1 MTAPA
6 CRPRSA
12 PGCSSPGCPPRPA
25 GGGSASPSRGGSS
38 SSSTAGGCPTT
49 RGPMGPAA
57 CSCWSFPWPLPRPP
71 RAPGPGSR
79 DPGDPMT
86 LALNPQQAAAV
97 RHPGGPLLVLAG
109 AGSGKTRVLTA
120 RIAYLIQEQGV
131 APQRIFAVTFTNKAA
146 GEMRSR
152 VATLLGA
159 NPKGLWIGT
168 FHSLSARLLRRE
180 AAALGFGPNFTIY
193 DQDDSESFIKRLL
206 EQRGLSPKANPPRAI
221 HAVTSSAKNHL
232 LLPEE
237 LGAQA
242 ESPLVRAAADI
253 YASLGPALRQAN
265 AMDFDDLLLH
275 PLTLF
280 REHPER
286 LAYWQQQFEHVLV
299 DEFQDTNAA
308 QYRLV
313 KLLAAQ
319 HTNLCVVGDDDQ
331 AIYGWRGADVRHM
344 LSFQQDFPGATL
356 IKLEQNY
363 RSTQVILDA
372 ANGVIAENARRLGK
386 TLFTVTQ
393 GGEPVTL
400 LTAADERDEAEW
412 LAAELVRRS
421 AEADV
426 PYEGM
431 AILYRTNA
439 QSRPLEEAFR
449 FRGIPYRLVGAVSF
463 YERREVKDV
472 LAYLRLIANPADD
485 QAFLRVV
492 NVPRRGIGDAS
503 FTPLV
508 RAATQWG
515 KPLLETARAAERI
528 PELRPNVRAAFAGV
542 AALIDDLRA
551 RHGQADPATAL
562 EQVVAAVG
570 YAQYLADEGPE
581 GVERL
586 ENVQELIAGAAAW
599 AETAENE
606 GDEAGE
612 GETGTGPTL
621 IERYLTQAALVASA
635 DQSTGDPTGVTLMT
649 VHMAKG
655 LEWPVVTLAGLE
667 DGLFPLARSAGE
679 PGGLEEERRLWFVG
693 LTRAREKLYLSW
705 ARTRYRNGRLELSE
719 PSRFLEAVPPGV
731 LEERSTTPQ
740 WDRGERTTRRASA
753 RARGAA
759 PTNLDWE
766 IEVSQD
772 APRYA
777 AGERVRHRK
786 FGSGVVR
793 AVSGSGR
800 ELKVTVEFDDRE
812 IGTTQLL
819 VAYAGLEREWE
830 SA

>member
-1 MTAPA
+1 
-6 CRPRSA
+6 
-12 PGCSSPGCPPRPA
+12 
-25 GGGSASPSRGGSS
+25 
-38 SSSTAGGCPTT
+38 
-49 RGPMGPAA
+49 
-57 CSCWSFPWPLPRPP
+57 
-71 RAPGPGSR
+71 
-79 DPGDPMT
+79 MT
-86 LALNPQQAAAV
+86 LALNPQQDAAV

-120 RIAYLIQEQGV
+120 RIAHLIRERGV
-131 APQRIFAVTFTNKAA
+131 APSRIFAVTFTNKAA
-146 GEMRSR
+146 GEMRAR
-152 VATLLGA
+152 VAALLGA
-159 NPKGLWIGT
+159 DPRGLWIGT

-180 AAALGFGPNFTIY
+180 AALLGFGPNFTIY

-206 EQRGLSPKANPPRAI
+206 EQRGHSPKANPPRAI
-221 HAVTSSAKNHL
+221 HAIISGAKNRMV
-232 LLPEE
+232 LPEE
-237 LGAQA
+237 LGASADGPLERVAA
-242 ESPLVRAAADI
+242 EI
-253 YASLGPALRQAN
+253 YAGLGPALRQAN
-265 AMDFDDLLLH
+265 AMDFDDLLLF

-280 REHPER
+280 AEHPER
-286 LAYWQQQFEHVLV
+286 LAYWQRRFDHVLV

-313 KLLAAQ
+313 KQLAME
-319 HTNLCVVGDDDQ
+319 HRNLCVVGDDDQ

-344 LSFQQDFPGATL
+344 LSFQQDFPGTTL

-372 ANGVIAENARRLGK
+372 ANGIIAENARRLGK
-386 TLFTVTQ
+386 TLFTAKQ

-412 LAAELVRRS
+412 LAGELSRR
-421 AEADV
+421 AADGDAA
-426 PYEGM
+426 YEGM

-485 QAFLRVV
+485 EAFARIV

-508 RAATQWG
+508 RSATQWG

-528 PELRPNVRAAFAGV
+528 PDLRPNVRAAFAGV
-542 AALIDDLRA
+542 AALIDDLRT

-586 ENVQELIAGAAAW
+586 ENVQELIAGAAEW
-599 AETAENE
+599 AETAATDGEDA
-606 GDEAGE
+606 GDAAGE
-612 GETGTGPTL
+612 GGVGTGPTL
-621 IERYLTQAALVASA
+621 IEQYLTQAALVASA

-667 DGLFPLARSAGE
+667 DGLFPLARSASE
-679 PGGLEEERRLWFVG
+679 PGGLEEERRLCYVG
-693 LTRAREKLYLSW
+693 LTRARAKLYLSW
-705 ARTRYRNGRLELSE
+705 ARTRYRTGRLELSE
-719 PSRFLEAVPPGV
+719 PSRFLEALPAGA
-731 LEERSTTPQ
+731 LEERSTTPL
-740 WDRGERTTRRASA
+740 WDRG
-753 RARGAA
+753 ARGMRGAGRGGRVQRPA
-759 PTNLDWE
+759 PAELDWE
-766 IEVSQD
+766 VEASQD

-777 AGERVRHRK
+777 TGERVRHRK
-786 FGSGVVR
+786 FGGGVVR

-800 ELKVTVEFDDRE
+800 ELKVTVEFDDQE
-812 IGTTQLL
+812 IGTKQLL

>member
-1 MTAPA
+1 
-6 CRPRSA
+6 
-12 PGCSSPGCPPRPA
+12 
-25 GGGSASPSRGGSS
+25 
-38 SSSTAGGCPTT
+38 
-49 RGPMGPAA
+49 
-57 CSCWSFPWPLPRPP
+57 
-71 RAPGPGSR
+71 
-79 DPGDPMT
+79 MT
-86 LALNPQQAAAV
+86 LALNPQQDAAV
-97 RHPGGPLLVLAG
+97 RHPAGPLLVLAG

-120 RIAYLIQEQGV
+120 RIAHLIRERGV
-131 APQRIFAVTFTNKAA
+131 APSRIFAVTFTNKAA
-146 GEMRSR
+146 GEMRAR
-152 VATLLGA
+152 VAALLGA
-159 NPKGLWIGT
+159 DPRGLWIGT

-180 AAALGFGPNFTIY
+180 AALLGFGPNFTIY
-193 DQDDSESFIKRLL
+193 DQDDSEHFIKRLL
-206 EQRGLSPKANPPRAI
+206 EQRGHSPKANPPRAI
-221 HAVTSSAKNHL
+221 HAIISGAKNRMV
-232 LLPEE
+232 LPEE
-237 LGAQA
+237 LGASA
-242 ESPLVRAAADI
+242 DGPLERVAAAI
-253 YASLGPALRQAN
+253 YAGLGPALRQAN
-265 AMDFDDLLLH
+265 AMDFDDLLLL

-280 REHPER
+280 AEHPER
-286 LAYWQQQFEHVLV
+286 LVYWQRRFDHVLV

-313 KLLAAQ
+313 KQLAME
-319 HTNLCVVGDDDQ
+319 HRNLCVVGDDDQ

-344 LSFQQDFPGATL
+344 LSFQQDFPGTTL

-372 ANGVIAENARRLGK
+372 ANGIIAENARRLGK
-386 TLFTVTQ
+386 TLFTAQQ

-412 LAAELVRRS
+412 LAGELSRR
-421 AEADV
+421 AADGDMA
-426 PYEGM
+426 YEGM

-485 QAFLRVV
+485 
-492 NVPRRGIGDAS
+492 VPRRGIGDAS

-528 PELRPNVRAAFAGV
+528 PDLRPNVRAAFTGV

-599 AETAENE
+599 AETAEDD

-612 GETGTGPTL
+612 GGVATGPTL

-667 DGLFPLARSAGE
+667 DGLFPLARSASE
-679 PGGLEEERRLWFVG
+679 PGGLEEERRLCYVG

-705 ARTRYRNGRLELSE
+705 ARTRYRTGRLELSE
-719 PSRFLEAVPPGV
+719 PSRFLEALPAGA
-731 LEERSTTPQ
+731 LEERSTTPL
-740 WDRGERTTRRASA
+740 WDRGA
-753 RARGAA
+753 RGMRGAA
-759 PTNLDWE
+759 RGGRVQRPAPAELDWE
-766 IEVSQD
+766 VEASQD

-777 AGERVRHRK
+777 TGERVRHRK
-786 FGSGVVR
+786 FGGGVVR

-800 ELKVTVEFDDRE
+800 ELKVTVEFDDQE
-812 IGTTQLL
+812 IGTKQLL

>member
-1 MTAPA
+1 V
-6 CRPRSA
+6 
-12 PGCSSPGCPPRPA
+12 
-25 GGGSASPSRGGSS
+25 
-38 SSSTAGGCPTT
+38 
-49 RGPMGPAA
+49 
-57 CSCWSFPWPLPRPP
+57 
-71 RAPGPGSR
+71 
-79 DPGDPMT
+79 T
-86 LALNPQQAAAV
+86 LALNPQQDAAV

-120 RIAYLIQEQGV
+120 RIAHLIRERGV
-131 APQRIFAVTFTNKAA
+131 APSRIFAVTFTNKAA
-146 GEMRSR
+146 GEMRAR
-152 VATLLGA
+152 VAALLGA
-159 NPKGLWIGT
+159 DPRGLWIGT
-168 FHSLSARLLRRE
+168 FHALSARLLRRE
-180 AAALGFGPNFTIY
+180 AALLGFGPNFTIY

-206 EQRGLSPKANPPRAI
+206 EQRGHSPKANPPRAI
-221 HAVTSSAKNHL
+221 HAIISAAKNRMV
-232 LLPEE
+232 LPEE
-237 LGAQA
+237 LGASADGPLERVAA
-242 ESPLVRAAADI
+242 EI
-253 YASLGPALRQAN
+253 YAGLGPALRQAN
-265 AMDFDDLLLH
+265 AMDFDDLLLF

-280 REHPER
+280 AEHPER
-286 LAYWQQQFEHVLV
+286 LAYWQRRFDHVLV

-313 KLLAAQ
+313 KQLATE
-319 HTNLCVVGDDDQ
+319 HRNLCVVGDDDQ

-344 LSFQQDFPGATL
+344 LSFQQDFPGTTL
-356 IKLEQNY
+356 IKLERNY

-386 TLFTVTQ
+386 TLFTATQ

-412 LAAELVRRS
+412 LAGELSRR
-421 AEADV
+421 AADGDV
-426 PYEGM
+426 AYEGM
-431 AILYRTNA
+431 AVLYRTNA

-485 QAFLRVV
+485 EAFARVV

-503 FTPLV
+503 FTPLA

-515 KPLLETARAAERI
+515 KPLLEAARAAERI
-528 PELRPNVRAAFAGV
+528 PDLRPNVRAALAGV

-551 RHGQADPATAL
+551 RHGEADPATAL
-562 EQVVAAVG
+562 EQAVAAVG
-570 YAQYLADEGPE
+570 YTQYLADEGPE

-599 AETAENE
+599 AETAEDD

-612 GETGTGPTL
+612 EGRGQGASL
-621 IERYLTQAALVASA
+621 IERYLTQAALVTSA
-635 DQSTGDPTGVTLMT
+635 DQGTGDPTGVTLMT

-679 PGGLEEERRLWFVG
+679 PGGLEEERRLCYVG

-705 ARTRYRNGRLELSE
+705 ARTRYRTGRLELSE
-719 PSRFLEAVPPGV
+719 PSRFLEALPAGA
-731 LEERSTTPQ
+731 LEERSTTPL
-740 WDRGERTTRRASA
+740 WDRGARRGGG
-753 RARGAA
+753 RGAA
-759 PTNLDWE
+759 RGGRSQRPAPAALDWE
-766 IEVSQD
+766 VEASQD

-786 FGSGVVR
+786 FGGGVVR

-800 ELKVTVEFDDRE
+800 ELKVTVEFDDDE
-812 IGTTQLL
+812 IGTKQLL

>member
-1 MTAPA
+1 V
-6 CRPRSA
+6 
-12 PGCSSPGCPPRPA
+12 
-25 GGGSASPSRGGSS
+25 
-38 SSSTAGGCPTT
+38 
-49 RGPMGPAA
+49 
-57 CSCWSFPWPLPRPP
+57 
-71 RAPGPGSR
+71 
-79 DPGDPMT
+79 T
-86 LALNPQQAAAV
+86 LALNPEQDAAV

-120 RIAYLIQEQGV
+120 RIAHLIRERGV
-131 APQRIFAVTFTNKAA
+131 APSRIFAVTFTNKAA
-146 GEMRSR
+146 GEMRAR
-152 VATLLGA
+152 VAALLGA
-159 NPKGLWIGT
+159 DPRGLWIGT

-180 AAALGFGPNFTIY
+180 AALLGFGPNFTIY
-193 DQDDSESFIKRLL
+193 DQDDSEHFIKRLL
-206 EQRGLSPKANPPRAI
+206 EQRGHSPKANPPRAI
-221 HAVTSSAKNHL
+221 HAIISGAKNRMV
-232 LLPEE
+232 LPEE
-237 LGAQA
+237 LGASADGPLERVAA
-242 ESPLVRAAADI
+242 EI
-253 YASLGPALRQAN
+253 YAGLGPALRQAN
-265 AMDFDDLLLH
+265 AMDFDDLLLF

-280 REHPER
+280 AEHPER
-286 LAYWQQQFEHVLV
+286 LAYWQRRFDHVLV

-313 KLLAAQ
+313 KQLAME
-319 HTNLCVVGDDDQ
+319 HRNLCVVGDDDQ

-344 LSFQQDFPGATL
+344 LSFQQDFPGTTL

-372 ANGVIAENARRLGK
+372 ANGIIAENARRLGK
-386 TLFTVTQ
+386 TLFTAQQ

-412 LAAELVRRS
+412 LAGELSRR
-421 AEADV
+421 AADGDMA
-426 PYEGM
+426 YEGM

-485 QAFLRVV
+485 EAFARIV

-528 PELRPNVRAAFAGV
+528 PDLRPNVRAAVTGV

-599 AETAENE
+599 AETAEDD

-612 GETGTGPTL
+612 GGVATGPTL

-667 DGLFPLARSAGE
+667 DGLFPLARSASE
-679 PGGLEEERRLWFVG
+679 PGGLEEERRLCYVG

-705 ARTRYRNGRLELSE
+705 ARTRYRTGRLELSE
-719 PSRFLEAVPPGV
+719 PSRFLEALPAGA
-731 LEERSTTPQ
+731 LEERSTTPL
-740 WDRGERTTRRASA
+740 WDRGA
-753 RARGAA
+753 RGMRGAA
-759 PTNLDWE
+759 RGGRVQRPAPAELDWE
-766 IEVSQD
+766 VEASQD

-777 AGERVRHRK
+777 TGERVRHRK
-786 FGSGVVR
+786 FGGGVVR

-800 ELKVTVEFDDRE
+800 ELKVTVEFDDQE
-812 IGTTQLL
+812 IGTKQLL

>member
-1 MTAPA
+1 MA
-6 CRPRSA
+6 
-12 PGCSSPGCPPRPA
+12 
-25 GGGSASPSRGGSS
+25 
-38 SSSTAGGCPTT
+38 
-49 RGPMGPAA
+49 
-57 CSCWSFPWPLPRPP
+57 
-71 RAPGPGSR
+71 
-79 DPGDPMT
+79 
-86 LALNPQQAAAV
+86 LALNPAQDAVV

-120 RIAYLIQEQGV
+120 RIAHLIQERAV
-131 APQRIFAVTFTNKAA
+131 RPERVFAVTFTNKAA
-146 GEMRSR
+146 GEMRAR
-152 VATLLGA
+152 VAALLGA
-159 NPKGLWIGT
+159 DPRGLWIGT
-168 FHSLSARLLRRE
+168 FHALAARLLRRE
-180 AAALGFGPNFTIY
+180 AARLGFGANFTIY

-206 EQRGLSPKANPPRAI
+206 EQRGHSPKANPPRAI
-221 HAVTSSAKNHL
+221 HAIISGAKNRMV
-232 LLPEE
+232 LPEE
-237 LGAQA
+237 LGASADGPLERVAA
-242 ESPLVRAAADI
+242 EI
-253 YASLGPALRQAN
+253 YAGLGPALRQAN
-265 AMDFDDLLLH
+265 AMDFDDLLLF

-280 REHPER
+280 AEHPER
-286 LAYWQQQFEHVLV
+286 LAYWQRRFDHVLV

-313 KLLAAQ
+313 KHLAAE
-319 HTNLCVVGDDDQ
+319 HRNLCVVGDDDQ

-344 LSFQQDFPGATL
+344 LSFQQDFPGTTL

-386 TLFTVTQ
+386 TLFTVTE

-412 LAAELVRRS
+412 LATELARR
-421 AEADV
+421 AAADDI

-431 AILYRTNA
+431 AVLYRTNA

-485 QAFLRVV
+485 EAFARIV

-528 PELRPNVRAAFAGV
+528 PDLRPNVRAAFAGV

-551 RHGQADPATAL
+551 RYGEADPATAL

-599 AETAENE
+599 AETAEDD

-612 GETGTGPTL
+612 GGVATGPTL

-667 DGLFPLARSAGE
+667 DGLFPLARSASE
-679 PGGLEEERRLWFVG
+679 PGGLEEERRLCYVG

-705 ARTRYRNGRLELSE
+705 ARTRYRTGRLELSE
-719 PSRFLEAVPPGV
+719 PSRFLEALPAGA
-731 LEERSTTPQ
+731 LEERSTTPL
-740 WDRGERTTRRASA
+740 WDRGA
-753 RARGAA
+753 RGMRGAA
-759 PTNLDWE
+759 
-766 IEVSQD
+766 
-772 APRYA
+772 RYA
-777 AGERVRHRK
+777 TGERVRHRK
-786 FGSGVVR
+786 FGGGVVR

-800 ELKVTVEFDDRE
+800 ELKVTVEFDDQE
-812 IGTTQLL
+812 IGTKQLL